1 MSKSA
6 FLIFFSLISGISCM
20 AQPLEKKSSL
30 SHPNIIYILAD
41 DLGYGDVSIFNHQ
54 SKIKTKYIDQL
65 ASEGIRF
72 TDAHSNSS
80 LCTPS
85 RYGILTG
92 RYAWRSSLQNGV
104 LWSYDTPLIAA
115 NRVTVASILKEKGY
129 HTACIGKW
137 HLGLGWAKDS
147 LGQIDFFQP
156 VQDGPVAKG
165 FDYFFGIS
173 ASLDI
178 PPYVYIRNDRITGT
192 SISTVDAATGKGFWR
207 TGPIANDFNHAAVL
221 TELTDEAV
229 GYIQKKARSSRPFF
243 LYLPLT
249 SPHTPILPNTQF
261 LGKSGINEYADFVMM
276 TDSIVGRVMSELKK
290 QGIEKNTLIIFTSDN
305 GFAPAAGVKELE
317 NFGHYPSYQYR
328 GTKSD
333 IFEGGHRIPF
343 IMKWPA
349 VITGGSIGNQI
360 ISLTD
365 FMATCAEIV
374 GRPLQDSEGEDSHS
388 MYPLMQIASKRE
400 YKRKDIIHHSGEG
413 NFSIRKGKWKMVFG
427 AGSGG
432 WSYPTTKD
440 LIKQNLPQIQLYDLD
455 RDISETHNVVD
466 LYPLVVKELT
476 ALMGKYI
483 DEGRTT
489 SGSLQANDVP
499 VQLTK

>member
-1 MSKSA
+1 M
-6 FLIFFSLISGISCM
+6 
-20 AQPLEKKSSL
+20 
-30 SHPNIIYILAD
+30 
-41 DLGYGDVSIFNHQ
+41 
-54 SKIKTKYIDQL
+54 
-65 ASEGIRF
+65 
-72 TDAHSNSS
+72 
-80 LCTPS
+80 
-85 RYGILTG
+85 
-92 RYAWRSSLQNGV
+92 
-104 LWSYDTPLIAA
+104 
-115 NRVTVASILKEKGY
+115 
-129 HTACIGKW
+129 
-137 HLGLGWAKDS
+137 
-147 LGQIDFFQP
+147 
-156 VQDGPVAKG
+156 
-165 FDYFFGIS
+165 
-173 ASLDI
+173 
-178 PPYVYIRNDRITGT
+178 
-192 SISTVDAATGKGFWR
+192 
-207 TGPIANDFNHAAVL
+207 
-221 TELTDEAV
+221 

-249 SPHTPILPNTQF
+249 SPHTPILPNAQF

-276 TDSIVGRVMSELKK
+276 TDSIVGRVMAELKK
-290 QGIEKNTLIIFTSDN
+290 QGIERNTLIIFTSDN
-305 GFAPAAGVKELE
+305 GFAPAAGIKELE

-349 VITGGSIGNQI
+349 VITGGSIENQI

-374 GRPLQDSEGEDSHS
+374 GRRLQDSEGEDSHS

-455 RDISETHNVVD
+455 RDISETHNVAA